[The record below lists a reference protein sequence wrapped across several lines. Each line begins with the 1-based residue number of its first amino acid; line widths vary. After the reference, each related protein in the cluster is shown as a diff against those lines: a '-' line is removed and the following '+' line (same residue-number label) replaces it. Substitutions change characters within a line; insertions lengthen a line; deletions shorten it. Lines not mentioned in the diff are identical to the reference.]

1 MLYVRDILGIKTK
14 KAEAVFSILSE
25 VIQEFEPILKLW
37 IELDDNAQFFALIA
51 KNWQSFI
58 KDQSNDQV
66 LSSFS

>member
-1 MLYVRDILGIKTK
+1 MLYVRDVLGIKTK
-14 KAEAVFSILSE
+14 KSDAVFSILSE

>member
-1 MLYVRDILGIKTK
+1 MLYIRDILGIKTK
-14 KAEAVFSILSE
+14 KADAVFNILSE
-25 VIQEFEPILKLW
+25 TIQDFEPILRFW
-37 IELDDNAQFFALIA
+37 VELDDNAQFFALVA